1 MEFASIPWAQ
11 GGAVV
16 VLAAVAWLVYTG
28 KLVPVS
34 VVEKLMAA
42 KDQRI
47 TEKTTEA
54 SEWKAAWESA
64 EAGQRESTAQMGEL
78 LEMARTSNTFIQSL
92 QSIAHRDE
100 GARDA
105 LEP

>member
-1 MEFASIPWAQ
+1 MDFASIPWAQ

-16 VLAAVAWLVYTG
+16 VLAAVAWLIYTG
-28 KLVPVS
+28 KLMPVS
-34 VVEKLMAA
+34 SVEKLTALLE
-42 KDQRI
+42 QRV

-54 SEWKAAWESA
+54 AEWKAAWESA

-78 LEMARTSNTFIQSL
+78 LEMARTSTQFIQSL

-100 GARDA
+100 GERDA
-105 LEP
+105 LAP